1 MNAFHLYR
9 RDVHS
14 HSMLSAE
21 EQQALAVK
29 FAKDRD
35 PRDAQR
41 LVLANLRLV
50 IAIAKSL
57 GGANRPDLMD
67 LIQEGNAGLM
77 VAVARF
83 DPTRGLK
90 LSGYASIWI
99 RAFILRHIMETRHVV
114 RMTTTREGRRRFSA
128 RELPSD
134 VQLDAPAGRQGE
146 DGGTRASRLDFM
158 RADDKLR
165 PDVAAESR
173 EGLLRLKTAVE
184 RFEATLDE
192 RQRAILES
200 RLLSESPRPL
210 RQLGA
215 AIDLSGERVRQ
226 LEQQMLS
233 RLRELM
239 VDAELPTVRAA
250 A

>member
-1 MNAFHLYR
+1 MNAFQLYS
-9 RDVHS
+9 RDVHAEP
-14 HSMLSAE
+14 MLSAE
-21 EQQALAVK
+21 EQEAVARRY
-29 FAKDRD
+29 AKERD

-41 LVLANLRLV
+41 LILANLRLV
-50 IAIAKSL
+50 ITIAKNV
-57 GGANRPDLMD
+57 GGAHRPDLLD
-67 LIQEGNAGLM
+67 LVQEGNAGLM
-77 VAVARF
+77 VAVDRF
-83 DPTRGLK
+83 DPDRGLR
-90 LSGYASIWI
+90 LSAYASIWI

-114 RMTTTREGRRRFSA
+114 RMTTTRKGRERFFA

-134 VQLDAPAGRQGE
+134 VPLDAPAGHEGD
-146 DGGTRASRLDFM
+146 DGGARASRLDFLK
-158 RADDKLR
+158 ADDKLR
-165 PDVAAESR
+165 PDVVAESH
-173 EGLLRLKTAVE
+173 EGLLRLQTAVNH
-184 RFEATLDE
+184 FEATLDE

-233 RLRELM
+233 RLREL
-239 VDAELPTVRAA
+239 VVNGERPNVRAA